1 MVTDPQTQPQTHTQ
15 TDRTDYNTLRR
26 SFTSTQCNNNK
37 IIVTVVVTVQYT
49 EYQPPQTRGGTGS
62 MEGDHASV
70 TTASCCEEAYVLFVV
85 N

>member
-15 TDRTDYNTLRR
+15 TDRTDNNTLRR
-26 SFTSTQCNNNK
+26 RFASVQCNNK
-37 IIVTVVVTVQYT
+37 ILVTVVVTVQYT

-62 MEGDHASV
+62 MEGDHAPV
-70 TTASCCEEAYVLFVV
+70 TTTSCCKEAYVLLVV